1 MMIDLPNSRPDV
13 RGVWF
18 SRYAFDAGVAIE
30 LPDGKHTIIPINGK
44 EIEAVI
50 EAIRPALNRYN
61 TLIAE
66 TYKEEGS

>member
-1 MMIDLPNSRPDV
+1 MMIDLPDSRPDV

-18 SRYAFDAGVAIE
+18 SRYALESAVAIE
-30 LPDGKHTIIPINGK
+30 LPDGKQTFIPINRK
-44 EIEAVI
+44 EIDAVI